1 MNSKLLEKHFSRMG
15 VRIKTI
21 PHRPIPTRWG
31 GFRNGL
37 AGNFSVDVQRDGRG
51 EHFVFNIREEC
62 EDKVQVDVLQVKPKD
77 RHLVLLVKDFA
88 AEGSEETKDRFLCG
102 HDEREW
108 FVAAV
113 PGAVSTVADAMES
126 LKPAAVRRVQADHG
140 LNAKKRNQRR
150 NSAFRRQG
158 EWFFVPLPEAFVDES
173 TVLTNEPIARSGG
186 KPHIVQYLYRE
197 GGRLVFVCPRH
208 PDGLSEEKY
217 DALIRSKP
225 KAKGWGWQ
233 TRRINPRVLA
243 RGDIRHP
250 DHKTITLHG
259 WHEVLM
265 NRESQ
270 SRTMQHVAFID

>member
-1 MNSKLLEKHFSRMG
+1 MNSTLLEKHFARMG
-15 VRIKTI
+15 VRIKTVL
-21 PHRPIPTRWG
+21 HRPTPNRWG
-31 GFRNGL
+31 WVRDTL
-37 AGNFSVDVQRDGRG
+37 AGRFSVDVQRDRHG
-51 EHFVFNIREEC
+51 EHFVFNVRDGIE
-62 EDKVQVDVLQVKPKD
+62 VQLNVDVLQVKPKD
-77 RHLVLLVKDFA
+77 RHLVLLVKDSDS
-88 AEGSEETKDRFLCG
+88 ESGSETKDRFLCG

-126 LKPAAVRRVQADHG
+126 LKPIAVRNAQARKG
-140 LNAKKRNQRR
+140 LDARKRKLRR

-158 EWFFVPLPEAFVDES
+158 EWFFVPAPEALIDEN

-186 KPHIVQYLYRE
+186 KPHMVQYLYRE
-197 GGRLVFVCPRH
+197 GGRLVYVCFRH
-208 PDGLSEEKY
+208 PNGVTEAQRN
-217 DALIRSKP
+217 ALIRNHP
-225 KAKGWGWQ
+225 KAKNWGWEP
-233 TRRINPRVLA
+233 RRLAPRVLA

-265 NRESQ
+265 NLENE